1 MVTLYLLRH
10 CNAAGSGPG
19 GDHSRPLNAKG
30 RAAAAA
36 LGAYLAGNAKTPGAV
51 LCSSA
56 ERALETWSLVAAQ
69 LQDPPEADVQRAIY
83 DADGSDIVMAL
94 RESGPGVA
102 SLMVLGHNPTLHQ
115 LAFSLSH
122 QGDSEAL
129 SRLARDF
136 PPGALAEI
144 EFDGDEWAEI
154 APGSGRLVSLV
165 TPADLL

>member
-10 CNAAGSGPG
+10 CNAAGGGPG
-19 GDHSRPLNAKG
+19 GDHTRPLNAKG

-36 LGAYLAGNAKTPGAV
+36 LGEYLAANAKTPGAV

-56 ERALETWSLVAAQ
+56 ERARETWALVAAQ
-69 LQDPPEADVQRAIY
+69 LQDPPDAVMQREIY
-83 DADGSDIVMAL
+83 DADGNDIVLAL
-94 RESGPGVA
+94 RETGADIA

-115 LAFSLSH
+115 LAFALSR
-122 QGDSEAL
+122 QDEGEAL
-129 SRLARDF
+129 DRLARDF

-144 EFDGDEWAEI
+144 EFGDGGWAEI

-165 TPADLL
+165 TPADLV